1 LGADGGFSFSGPISV
16 MSCIGNWFNDFN
28 TFTIGDAVTFFITQ
42 RDMYENPVFASGT
55 IPSFTFNTTIVLAS
69 NGVTPV
75 TMNSMTIS
83 LSYLT
88 PQQQILKFSA
98 SRIGQFLL
106 QVSDTNGINIIMSP
120 FDFSVTTGVELAFSI

>member
-42 RDMYENPVFASGT
+42 RDMYGNPVFASGT

-69 NGVTPV
+69 DGITPV

-83 LSYLT
+83 LSYLL

-106 QVSDTNGINIIMSP
+106 QVTDTNGINIIMSP
-120 FDFSVTTGVELAFSI
+120 FDFSITTGVELAFSI